1 MDHIKDA
8 LARVPATHKDARM
21 TLESALAAP
30 SLGAELAIT
39 TAYATALSLGARD
52 LAMILGEKLDEG
64 RKEQAGV
71 AAAIMGMTNVY
82 YSFMDTAD
90 VPGVRQLP
98 AQLRMV
104 SYGVQ
109 AAKDNLGFE
118 AAALAVSMAGKCKPC
133 IVSHVE
139 ELRKLGF
146 TDEQFRDLARVS
158 AGVNAIA
165 KVYWLA

>member
-1 MDHIKDA
+1 MDHIKNA
-8 LARVPATHKDARM
+8 LAGVPATYKDARM
-21 TLESALAAP
+21 TLESALASPVLGSELAVSAGYATAV
-30 SLGAELAIT
+30 SLGAKALA
-39 TAYATALSLGARD
+39 A
-52 LAMILGEKLDEG
+52 ILGDKLDAA
-64 RKEQAGV
+64 RKEQAEV

-82 YSFMDTAD
+82 YSFTDTAD

-98 AQLRMV
+98 AQIRMV

-109 AAKDNLGFE
+109 ATRDKLGFE

-146 TDEQFRDLARVS
+146 TDQQFRDLARVA
-158 AGVNAIA
+158 AGVNAVA
-165 KVYWLA
+165 KVVG